1 MEPAGLHSF
10 STVRAHWLLSPNK
23 RPPIADR
30 MVQQGHYGEL
40 SSILGAIPAQ
50 QALAA
55 PEGREAADEPAERE
69 PVQRLRAAAEEGDGE
84 EEEAGEEEESD
95 GEEGAEEGEGAEEES
110 EEEGEEA
117 EEAAAPGR
125 GGAASQAQQGH
136 EHEQQGQEQRRGK
149 ATRRHR
155 MQTFVFSATLTLPAN
170 LRRRL
175 RKGGGGASGSSDLDA
190 LMDKIPFRQVVS
202 CVLASG

>member
-1 MEPAGLHSF
+1 MIP
-10 STVRAHWLLSPNK
+10 
-23 RPPIADR
+23 ADR

-50 QALAA
+50 QALAE
-55 PEGREAADEPAERE
+55 PEAVEAGAEPAERE
-69 PVQRLRAAAEEGDGE
+69 PVQRLRAAGDESE
-84 EEEAGEEEESD
+84 EEEQEQEEEDGQEEAEEE
-95 GEEGAEEGEGAEEES
+95 GEEGGS

-117 EEAAAPGR
+117 ADGQAGGASPAAAQQVHQR
-125 GGAASQAQQGH
+125 G
-136 EHEQQGQEQRRGK
+136 
-149 ATRRHR
+149 TRPHR

-190 LMDKIPFRQVVS
+190 LMDRIPFRWAAG
-202 CVLASG
+202 VLEVDRLFSDWCKPRRPAATCTL

>member
-1 MEPAGLHSF
+1 MLRE
-10 STVRAHWLLSPNK
+10 RAPSSCRFEGFGCQHQPGRLPFLVMTDETYTLAFHLPL
-23 RPPIADR
+23 PLADR

-55 PEGREAADEPAERE
+55 PEGAEAAEEPEERE
-69 PVQRLRAAAEEGDGE
+69 PVQRLRAAADREAAEEAGEEDGEAEEGE
-84 EEEAGEEEESD
+84 EEEAGESDD
-95 GEEGAEEGEGAEEES
+95 GEE
-110 EEEGEEA
+110 
-117 EEAAAPGR
+117 EEAAAAEDR
-125 GGAASQAQQGH
+125 AGGSSAAAQP
-136 EHEQQGQEQRRGK
+136 EQQQRGK
-149 ATRRHR
+149 APRPHR

-190 LMDKIPFRQVVS
+190 LMDKIPFR
-202 CVLASG
+202 